1 MLEMGVAKETA
12 RRILPMCSPTR
23 LYMNGTIRS
32 WIHYLDLRT
41 LGSQALSGSTARL
54 PTRQESSSNN
64 NSPSSLRHFGMK
76 PEYLRD
82 LVPCE
87 KCGRSAKVIDS
98 RRVDMSQS
106 RRRRIECQSCGHRST
121 RYEVSAAFYNQA
133 IQNRQ

>member
-1 MLEMGVAKETA
+1 
-12 RRILPMCSPTR
+12 
-23 LYMNGTIRS
+23 
-32 WIHYLDLRT
+32 
-41 LGSQALSGSTARL
+41 
-54 PTRQESSSNN
+54 
-64 NSPSSLRHFGMK
+64 MK

-133 IQNRQ
+133 IQNERVLHQLKLYIDQKSGVINIHVKDCNTCEYNDGKQCNFEVPEYDTEEATNCTYYQIRKWRTSPGKQSSSASA